1 MDTATHTHR
10 RRIALL
16 LVLAAAATTLGGQRS
31 APAREP
37 LVIHGANAAEERAI
51 DWSLRRYREAGLE
64 GMPDLEV
71 YVHRSHEGCR
81 DGIGYYL
88 AGRIDL
94 CTAASSEPYQRKF
107 ALHEMAHGWI
117 ETNIDG
123 AVLDRFMQVRG
134 IAAWNDRTFDW
145 KQRGTEQ
152 AAEIVTWGL
161 GEGEISPLLP
171 EALDAPALARL
182 YELLT
187 GREPITPAARWTASP
202 GHDPARADDD
212 AKVSEGLEPH
222 QGIGTEDEQVG
233 GPAGLERPRGHRN
246 EHLLRR
252 HPDRLVQQQRL
263 ADVDAGRDRPVPE
276 IGPVDDRPPR
286 RPEPHQVVARR
297 SQVGRHVPEREDVEG
312 RDDPHRPRGR
322 RQEDVR
328 QALGP
333 GRVRELV
340 HPGPDGAFG
349 LAVPLDVRRHR

>member
-117 ETNIDG
+117 ETNVDG

-161 GEGEISPLLP
+161 GEGEIRPLLP

-187 GREPITPAARWTASP
+187 GREPITPAAR
-202 GHDPARADDD
+202 
-212 AKVSEGLEPH
+212 
-222 QGIGTEDEQVG
+222 
-233 GPAGLERPRGHRN
+233 
-246 EHLLRR
+246 
-252 HPDRLVQQQRL
+252 
-263 ADVDAGRDRPVPE
+263 
-276 IGPVDDRPPR
+276 
-286 RPEPHQVVARR
+286 
-297 SQVGRHVPEREDVEG
+297 
-312 RDDPHRPRGR
+312 
-322 RQEDVR
+322 
-328 QALGP
+328 
-333 GRVRELV
+333 
-340 HPGPDGAFG
+340 
-349 LAVPLDVRRHR
+349 